1 MDAPF
6 WMFGFAL
13 SSSSKRAADIWPADS
28 AAISGVVSQQSP
40 SMFASACTSRR
51 TTSHEP
57 GASSATERWRG
68 DIKSRLRSLMRP
80 VRPQPA
86 ASKAATTTDRPASA
100 ARCRGESLLSSRES
114 PWYGIAKSCALGRR
128 SLRSI
133 SMSPCMTATWSGVRP
148 RASRAWCRACHSANP
163 AEEAAAMSACTA
175 SGCAAG
181 LWRALSSFWP
191 FSAWRL
197 VQYSQ
202 RPPARSQ
209 WAGWLAWS
217 VWRGCDLGFS
227 QLHSRVFPSAQG
239 TTPGKT
245 AWR

>member
-1 MDAPF
+1 
-6 WMFGFAL
+6 
-13 SSSSKRAADIWPADS
+13 
-28 AAISGVVSQQSP
+28 
-40 SMFASACTSRR
+40 
-51 TTSHEP
+51 
-57 GASSATERWRG
+57 
-68 DIKSRLRSLMRP
+68 MRP

-191 FSAWRL
+191 FSMETKLANCLETSAVLPATTSSITMGRL
-197 VQYSQ
+197 ACVVC
-202 RPPARSQ
+202 
-209 WAGWLAWS
+209 LAWLRSRILTIAFTGVS
-217 VWRGCDLGFS
+217 VGTRHHTGEDSLEMIALVSVLRLSGGKRSAADLRGPF
-227 QLHSRVFPSAQG
+227 QHW
-239 TTPGKT
+239 T
-245 AWR
+245 